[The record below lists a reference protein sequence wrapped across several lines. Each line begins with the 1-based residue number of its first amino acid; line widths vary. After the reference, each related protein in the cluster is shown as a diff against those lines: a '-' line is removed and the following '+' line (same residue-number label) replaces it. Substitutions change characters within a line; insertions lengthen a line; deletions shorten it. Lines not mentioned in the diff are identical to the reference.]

1 MGFQAG
7 SRVDPTLLD
16 YSGAAQ
22 GIIGAANIQ
31 AAAIQ
36 DLGNRVG
43 DAVGKFKE
51 KKQKKAL
58 VSGISGVLKNN
69 PDIAKSF
76 GIDTIRAE
84 DDEIQVAA
92 KSVVD
97 TFGLEGGTALY
108 GQFLTSSM
116 ETPDRTAPKM
126 TDNFL
131 EAVKSGSLSDRYK
144 YRGGK
149 IIDRTSNKEITLAD
163 TDNEIFNFEGA
174 EEFFRLSENPMGFD
188 FKKTR

>member
-1 MGFQAG
+1 M
-7 SRVDPTLLD
+7 
-16 YSGAAQ
+16 
-22 GIIGAANIQ
+22 
-31 AAAIQ
+31 
-36 DLGNRVG
+36 
-43 DAVGKFKE
+43 
-51 KKQKKAL
+51 
-58 VSGISGVLKNN
+58 
-69 PDIAKSF
+69 
-76 GIDTIRAE
+76 
-84 DDEIQVAA
+84 
-92 KSVVD
+92 D

-116 ETPDRTAPKM
+116 EAPDRTAPKM

-131 EAVKSGSLSDRYK
+131 DAVKSGSLSDRYK